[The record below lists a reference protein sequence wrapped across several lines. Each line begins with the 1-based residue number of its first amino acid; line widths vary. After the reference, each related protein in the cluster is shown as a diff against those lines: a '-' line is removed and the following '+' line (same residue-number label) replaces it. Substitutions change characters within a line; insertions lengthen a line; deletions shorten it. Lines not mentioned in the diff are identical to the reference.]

1 MSLSGEEHQ
10 VAMSLSGEEH
20 QVPRHSQR
28 TAAVVIV
35 VGLAVAGALVGAL
48 WSWLAPPAHG
58 VVALTKSGE
67 RVQAYLGSEADHL
80 FVAAAMLIG
89 MLVPLAIIG
98 AVLVWQWRA
107 HRGPVLVTALWLG
120 SVAAA
125 AVAAGVGA
133 ALVHWRYG
141 SVPFETAPVS
151 PENRVYYF
159 TEAPPVFF
167 AHGPLQI
174 ATTLLFPA
182 AIAALSYALMAVA
195 TPRDDLGAW
204 PAQEHALAMRP

>member
-1 MSLSGEEHQ
+1 MT
-10 VAMSLSGEEH
+10 
-20 QVPRHSQR
+20 PRFSR
-28 TAAVVIV
+28 RSAAVIV
-35 VGLAVAGALVGAL
+35 VAGLAVAGALVGAL

-58 VVALTKSGE
+58 VVALTRSGQ
-67 RVQAYLGSEADHL
+67 RIQTYLGSESDHL

-89 MLVPLAIIG
+89 MLTPLAIIA

-107 HRGPVLVTALWLG
+107 HRGPVLVTALWIG

-125 AVAAGVGA
+125 GAAAGVGA

-141 SVPFETAPVS
+141 SVPFETAPVT
-151 PENRVYYF
+151 PENRIFYF

-182 AIAALSYALMAVA
+182 AVAALAYALMAVA
-195 TPRDDLGAW
+195 TPRDDLGALPSQEHLVLPI
-204 PAQEHALAMRP
+204 PAQP

>member
-1 MSLSGEEHQ
+1 MSLSGEEQ
-10 VAMSLSGEEH
+10 RAAMS
-20 QVPRHSQR
+20 PRYSR
-28 TAAVVIV
+28 RSAALIVV
-35 VGLAVAGALVGAL
+35 VGLALSGALVGAL
-48 WSWLAPPAHG
+48 WAWLAPPAHG
-58 VVALTKSGE
+58 VVALTRSGQ
-67 RVQAYLGSEADHL
+67 RIHTYLGSESDHL

-89 MLVPLAIIG
+89 MLTPLAIVA

-107 HRGPVLVTALWLG
+107 HRGPVLVSALWIG
-120 SVAAA
+120 SVAGA

-141 SVPFETAPVS
+141 AVPFETAPVT

-182 AIAALSYALMAVA
+182 AIAALTYALIAVA

-204 PAQEHALAMRP
+204 PEEELPPLPVVAQP

>member
-10 VAMSLSGEEH
+10 ATMRVDGHPA
-20 QVPRHSQR
+20 PRFSQR
-28 TAAVVIV
+28 TAAVSIV
-35 VGLAVAGALVGAL
+35 VGLAVAGAVAGAL
-48 WSWLAPPAHG
+48 WAWLAPPAHG
-58 VVALTKSGE
+58 VVALTKSGQ
-67 RVQAYLGSEADHL
+67 RIQTYLGSESDHL

-89 MLVPLAIIG
+89 MLVPLAVIS

-107 HRGPVLVTALWLG
+107 HRGPVIATALWVG

-133 ALVHWRYG
+133 VLVHWRYG
-141 SVPFETAPVS
+141 TVPFETAPVTR
-151 PENRVYYF
+151 ENRVYYF

-182 AIAALSYALMAVA
+182 AVAALVYALMAVA

>member
-35 VGLAVAGALVGAL
+35 VGLAVVGALVGAL

>member
-10 VAMSLSGEEH
+10 
-20 QVPRHSQR
+20 
-28 TAAVVIV
+28 AAVSLDGHPAPRFSRRAAAAFIVI
-35 VGLAVAGALVGAL
+35 GLAVAGALVGAL
-48 WSWLAPPAHG
+48 WAWLAPPAHG
-58 VVALTKSGE
+58 VVALTRSGQ
-67 RVQAYLGSEADHL
+67 RVQTYLGSESDHL

-89 MLVPLAIIG
+89 MLVPLAVIS

-107 HRGPVLVTALWLG
+107 HRGPVIATALWVG

-125 AVAAGVGA
+125 AGAAGVGA
-133 ALVHWRYG
+133 LLVHWRYG
-141 SVPFETAPVS
+141 TVPFETAPVT
-151 PENRVYYF
+151 PQNRVYYF

-182 AIAALSYALMAVA
+182 AVAALVYSLMAVA

-204 PAQEHALAMRP
+204 PAQEHALAVRP